1 MSITDPSIINSLAD
15 EINAPAEKEIVTI
28 YKNDSEVLLPGGF
41 ISEDGSLIKYAEVR
55 ELNGVDEELIYKSG
69 SMGRALATILQ
80 RAVVSIGS
88 NPIERDTLDNLLSG
102 DRDALLLGIYRVTFG
117 ETVEFKTTCS
127 GCRTE
132 LDISVNL
139 STDVPIKNMEDPI
152 QDRTFS
158 YQSKKHGVI
167 IVGLPTGRAQ
177 KKLIENADKTASEL
191 NSILLGECLK
201 SINGKSALGITSA
214 LNLGMIDRENI
225 INEIV
230 DRNPGPRLGEVK
242 TTCEA
247 CGKEL
252 SLRLSL
258 AELFRL

>member
-15 EINAPAEKEIVTI
+15 ELNSPDEKEIVTLH
-28 YKNDSEVLLPGGF
+28 KNDSEVILPGGF

-55 ELNGVDEELIYKSG
+55 ELNGIDEEVIYKSN

-88 NPIERDTLDNLLSG
+88 NPVGKDDLDNLLTG
-102 DRDALLLGIYRVTFG
+102 DRDALLLGIYRATFG
-117 ETVEFKTTCS
+117 ATVEFKTTCV
-127 GCRTE
+127 CQTE
-132 LDISVNL
+132 LDVVVDL
-139 STDVPIKNMEDPI
+139 DKDVPIREIEDPI

-167 IVGLPTGRAQ
+167 VVGLPTGKTQ
-177 KKLIENADKTASEL
+177 KKLIEHSDKTTSEL

-201 SINGKSALGITSA
+201 SINGKSALGLTSA
-214 LNLGMIDRENI
+214 LNLGMIDREKI
-225 INEIV
+225 IAEII

-247 CGKEL
+247 CGKEIT
-252 SLRLSL
+252 LRLSL
-258 AELFRL
+258 ADLFRL